1 MPSATRLFV
10 RSMLITVTAAVT
22 LMFAV
27 PGALAGGSPST
38 LVFAVQ
44 PTTTQV
50 QTEMSPPWWST
61 SRIPWDI

>member
-1 MPSATRLFV
+1 MPSATPLFV
-10 RSMLITVTAAVT
+10 RSMLITVTAAVA

-27 PGALAGGSPST
+27 PVALAGGSPST

-50 QTEMSPPWWST
+50 QAVMTPAVVV
-61 SRIPWDI
+61 DV